1 MTAVVRALGRDV
13 PLTYWRH
20 KRPQGERKYSIGFP
34 CSLYPGIR
42 YPMPST
48 ASGTALLI
56 AARTCSSFGRTASG
70 CVAMYSSI
78 DLGTLCFIPSFYVS
92 TCGFSSP
99 ISVWPSTPSGDPFHT
114 GSVLLCIELFRMERC
129 LGPGREVALQSVAG
143 PTSHCSRGGRC
154 YPYR

>member
-1 MTAVVRALGRDV
+1 
-13 PLTYWRH
+13 
-20 KRPQGERKYSIGFP
+20 
-34 CSLYPGIR
+34 
-42 YPMPST
+42 MPST

-70 CVAMYSSI
+70 CAAMYSSI

-114 GSVLLCIELFRMERC
+114 GSVLLCIELFCMERC

-154 YPYR
+154 YPYRERCLAGECADSGMRFLDVADVDDDPVVGAGGI